1 MRIDMYGSKL
11 SFLYSCYSVQDM
23 IQILTFASTH
33 SLHVIFDEVYG
44 LSTFD
49 SSFEPF
55 TSILSLPDIER
66 YIDPQLV
73 HVIYGMSK
81 DFCMNG
87 LRLGFIVD
95 QYNLD
100 LRSAV
105 TLSS

>member
-1 MRIDMYGSKL
+1 
-11 SFLYSCYSVQDM
+11 M
-23 IQILTFASTH
+23 IKILKFASTH

-49 SSFEPF
+49 NSNFEPF
-55 TSILSLPDIER
+55 TSILSLPDIES

-105 TLSS
+105 TISS